1 MDAPSRHMIAIV
13 DDDRLV
19 RESFK
24 DCLESA
30 DYDARD
36 FSSAEEFLA
45 SNFVGSADCL
55 ILDVRLP
62 DMDGLELQRKLV
74 ALGCRLPIVFV
85 TAHGDD
91 AIRDQAVR
99 QGAAGFLKKPVN
111 RDKLLESIHSAL
123 QSRRED

>member
-24 DCLESA
+24 DCMESA

-36 FSSAEEFLA
+36 FASAEEFLA

-91 AIRDQAVR
+91 AIRDQAVS